1 MGKLNKLINNISEI
15 AYRNEQQYGGC
26 SQCVISGF
34 KEVFCSKIHDDVFK
48 AATGFAGGIGLTG
61 NTCGALTGGVMV
73 LSIFLGRE
81 YNNFAD
87 TKKVRFKSYK
97 LSKKLTDRFEEE
109 YGSTICYNI
118 QRKIMG
124 KAYNTWDKQQYNE
137 FLKAGGHDDKCP
149 SVCANAAKWI
159 MEILLEEGL
168 LKEENK

>member
-1 MGKLNKLINNISEI
+1 
-15 AYRNEQQYGGC
+15 
-26 SQCVISGF
+26 
-34 KEVFCSKIHDDVFK
+34 
-48 AATGFAGGIGLTG
+48 
-61 NTCGALTGGVMV
+61 MV

-81 YNNFAD
+81 YNNFVD

-97 LSKKLTDRFEEE
+97 LSKKLTNRFEEE

-159 MEILLEEGL
+159 IEILLEEGL